1 MPRKFIDVYDLQD
14 HTNEMKTEVV
24 EIVKE
29 VGGTG
34 GSGTATNI
42 ADWAEKGNKDVIP
55 VEKTNIAEWAVK
67 DSTTVIPASTKCEV
81 PTDAQGMFS
90 ETSTLGGLF
99 ESVSS
104 SNTSFQEAL
113 NARATKDEL
122 NACAT
127 KEDLDKYVTTT
138 ALNEYNTSLNN
149 TYGPIVS
156 KISGVKEG
164 VVLTATN
171 SLNLDTLNTAVNTL
185 NTNVTDLT
193 TKVDTKA
200 NSTDVEGITSDI
212 SDIKTR
218 VTTLESSSGSDEEV
232 CLFYANNS
240 GGIDKVLGEALSTP
254 HSSLSLNSEG
264 NSYLEQNIL
273 SLILGGQAIPIGDG
287 CFNSGGN
294 VPASTSFNY
303 VFKAKILKTTN
314 NSKYDSATKTST
326 NIITATVRLWYFDLT
341 TKGLTIGDEKAEAV
355 SLADALTI
363 KSKDVTT
370 TYTTHK

>member
-42 ADWAEKGNKDVIP
+42 ADWAEKDNKDVIP
-55 VEKTNIAEWAVK
+55 VEKTNIADWAVK

-90 ETSTLGGLF
+90 KTSTLGGLF

-113 NARATKDEL
+113 NTR
-122 NACAT
+122 AT

-240 GGIDKVLGEALSTP
+240 GSIDKVLGEALSTP

-287 CFNSGGN
+287 RFNSGGN
-294 VPASTSFNY
+294 VPESTSFNY

-314 NSKYDSATKTST
+314 NSKYDSTTNTST

>member
-42 ADWAEKGNKDVIP
+42 ADWAEKDNKDVIP
-55 VEKTNIAEWAVK
+55 VEKTNIADWAVK

-90 ETSTLGGLF
+90 KTSTLGGLF

-113 NARATKDEL
+113 NTRATKDEL

-171 SLNLDTLNTAVNTL
+171 SLNLDTLNTTVNTL

-200 NSTDVEGITSDI
+200 NSTDVDGITSDI

-218 VTTLESSSGSDEEV
+218 VTTLESSSGSDEGPV
-232 CLFYANNS
+232 VYRYNGSTAY
-240 GGIDKVLGEALSTP
+240 GEALVSPNTC
-254 HSSLSLNSEG
+254 LSINSD
-264 NSYLEQNIL
+264 NNTTYLDTDAL
-273 SLILGGQAIPIGDG
+273 SLIMGGQALCIQSDNPFSCGGTII
-287 CFNSGGN
+287 NSGQ
-294 VPASTSFNY
+294 SYNY
-303 VFKAKILKTTN
+303 VFRAKILSYSQNASTDTKN
-314 NSKYDSATKTST
+314 DIYVYD
-326 NIITATVRLWYFDLT
+326 ITLRLWYFDLT
-341 TKGLTIGDEKAEAV
+341 TAGEADSV
-355 SLADALTI
+355 AKDTTLNDMLTI
-363 KSKDVTT
+363 KYKDVTT
-370 TYTTHK
+370 TYTIHR